1 MTLRVELAERALNA
15 RLDRK
20 ACRPL
25 AVAFSGGGDSLA
37 LLLIAK
43 AWADR
48 AGRPLIAL
56 TVDHRLQAQSRAWGA
71 WCETRATEAGA
82 AHEILTWEGPKPA
95 RGVPAAAREA
105 RHRLIAEAARRAG
118 AKVVL
123 LGHTA
128 DDVIESHVM
137 RSAGV
142 RISAPRPW
150 SPSPVWPEGRD
161 LFVLRPLLEL
171 RRGAIRDWLAA
182 RGETWI
188 DDPANQDVRHPRP
201 RARSKAAWVKIEQKP
216 QMRGATAVGARFGPS
231 GDVIVKRARADQR
244 REDREDFVLR
254 LGAAIACA
262 AGNER
267 PPRRDALERLA
278 GRMDRDEV
286 INATLGGARITEASD
301 ALVFARETGDGR
313 GRGCRA
319 LNLRPGEPTVW
330 DGRFEARA
338 REPGLTLAPLRGYAA
353 KLNAGQRRPLL
364 ALHPAVRVALP
375 AVIDGVGAVSCPTLD
390 DDPRLEIRSL
400 TGGRFAGACG
410 AIDSEA
416 DIGVYS

>member
-1 MTLRVELAERALNA
+1 MTLRVELAEQALNA
-15 RLDRK
+15 RLDRR
-20 ACRPL
+20 AGRPL

-56 TVDHRLQAQSRAWGA
+56 TVDHRLQAQSREWAA
-71 WCETRATEAGA
+71 WCETRATDVGA
-82 AHEILTWEGPKPA
+82 AHEILAWEGPKPTH
-95 RGVPAAAREA
+95 GIPAAAREA

-118 AKVVL
+118 ANVVL
-123 LGHTA
+123 FGHTA
-128 DDVIESHVM
+128 DDVIESQVM
-137 RSAGV
+137 QSGGV

-161 LFVLRPLLEL
+161 LFVLRPLIEL
-171 RRGAIRDWLAA
+171 RRAAIRDWLRA

-188 DDPANQDVRHPRP
+188 EDPANQDLRHPRV
-201 RARSKAAWVKIEQKP
+201 RARAEAVGVSSEQKP
-216 QMRGATAVGARFGPS
+216 ARRGATAVGARFGPS
-231 GDVIVKRARADQR
+231 GDVIVERALAEKRS
-244 REDREDFVLR
+244 EDREDFVLR

-278 GRMDRDEV
+278 VRVERDEA
-286 INATLGGARITEASD
+286 INTTLGGARITETSD
-301 ALVFARETGDGR
+301 AFVFTRETADSR

-319 LNLRPGEPTVW
+319 MNLRPGEPTVW
-330 DGRFEARA
+330 DGRFEVRA

-353 KLNAGQRRPLL
+353 KLDSGQRRRLS
-364 ALHPAVRVALP
+364 ALHPAVRAALP
-375 AVIDGVGAVSCPTLD
+375 VVIDEGGCISCPTLAE
-390 DDPRLEIRSL
+390 DPRLEIRAL
-400 TGGRFAGACG
+400 AGGRFAGACG
-410 AIDSEA
+410 VIDSEA
-416 DIGVYS
+416 QIGIYS